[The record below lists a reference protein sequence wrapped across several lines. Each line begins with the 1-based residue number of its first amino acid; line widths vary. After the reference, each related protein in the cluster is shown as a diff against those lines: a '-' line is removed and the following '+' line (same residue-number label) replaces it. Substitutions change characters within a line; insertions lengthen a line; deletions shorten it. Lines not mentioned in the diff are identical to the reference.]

1 MHENS
6 LRVVARIKA
15 KPDKVA
21 EVRKVLIDL
30 VAPTR
35 AESGCIVYELLQN
48 QKDLTDFTFVEEWE
62 SQAALDRH
70 AASAHI
76 KATREQLRDI
86 VDGRTDIRTYDVV
99 A

>member
-1 MHENS
+1 MSDNS
-6 LRVVARIKA
+6 LRVVARIQA

-21 EVRKVLIDL
+21 AVRAAVIGL
-30 VAPTR
+30 VEPTR
-35 AESGCIVYELLQN
+35 AEDGCRVYELLQN
-48 QKDLTDFTFVEEWE
+48 DKDPTDFTFVEEWE

-70 AASAHI
+70 AASEHI

-86 VDGRTDIRTYDVV
+86 IEAPPDIRTYDLV